1 MRDSCGENVRTWL
14 INKRKVEKIMK
25 KKKIES

>member
-25 KKKIES
+25 KKIES